1 MEKGDIMSG
10 ILERNFTVLKHL
22 VVSREYVYDILLIE
36 RVLNEFNVDD
46 AVYLLERYTTKY
58 KSIINEIG
66 AKLTNIIVISKAGVY
81 QEKTEEDLI
90 FDLEYLR
97 DCVLVKASVACGLNN
112 NVDELLNKIVEEVS

>member
-10 ILERNFTVLKHL
+10 VLERNFTVLKHL

>member
-97 DCVLVKASVACGLNN
+97 DCVLVKASVACGLNS